1 LFNLDAAKN
10 HVMLAGKNRP
20 VELLLIEDNSG
31 DILLT
36 KEAFEEIEFSENLSV
51 VTDGEMAIDFLYKQG
66 RYQNAPSPDLIILDL
81 NIPRIDGRELLAK
94 IKTDPGLKKIPVLVL
109 STSKSERDI
118 KQCYELQAN
127 CYLIK
132 PVDFE
137 EFLEIVR
144 FIRDFWLGIVK
155 IPSMV

>member
-1 LFNLDAAKN
+1 
-10 HVMLAGKNRP
+10 MLAGKNRP

-66 RYQNAPSPDLIILDL
+66 RYQNVPSPDLIILDL

-94 IKTDPGLKKIPVLVL
+94 IKSDPALKRTPVLVL

>member
-1 LFNLDAAKN
+1 
-10 HVMLAGKNRP
+10 
-20 VELLLIEDNSG
+20 
-31 DILLT
+31 LLT

-51 VTDGEMAIDFLYKQG
+51 VTDGEMAVDYLYKQG
-66 RYQNAPSPDLIILDL
+66 RYQNATTPDLIILDL

-132 PVDFE
+132 PVDLE

-155 IPSMV
+155 IPTMV

>member
-1 LFNLDAAKN
+1 
-10 HVMLAGKNRP
+10 MLAGKNRP

-51 VTDGEMAIDFLYKQG
+51 VTDGEMAVDYLYKQG
-66 RYQNAPSPDLIILDL
+66 RYQNATTPDLIILDL

-155 IPSMV
+155 IPTMV

>member
-1 LFNLDAAKN
+1 MVPRKD
-10 HVMLAGKNRP
+10 RP
-20 VELLLIEDNSG
+20 AELLLIEDNSG

-36 KEAFEEIEFSENLSV
+36 KEAFEEIQFAENLNV
-51 VTDGEMAIDFLYKQG
+51 VTDGEAALNFLYKQG
-66 RYQNAPSPDLIILDL
+66 SYQNAPTPDLIILDL

-94 IKTDPGLKKIPVLVL
+94 IKTDENLKKIPVVVL

-118 KQCYELQAN
+118 KYCYELQAN

-132 PVDFE
+132 PIDFE

-144 FIRDFWLGIVK
+144 FIQQFWLGIAK
-155 IPSMV
+155 IPTMV

>member
-1 LFNLDAAKN
+1 
-10 HVMLAGKNRP
+10 MLAGKNRP

>member
-1 LFNLDAAKN
+1 
-10 HVMLAGKNRP
+10 MLMGKDRP

-36 KEAFEEIEFSENLSV
+36 KEAFEEIQFAENMSV
-51 VTDGEMAIDFLYKQG
+51 VTDGEAAIDFLYKRG
-66 RYQNAPSPDLIILDL
+66 RFSDAPTPDLIILDL
-81 NIPRIDGRELLAK
+81 NIPRVNGRELLAK
-94 IKTDPGLKKIPVLVL
+94 IKSDNLLKKIPVIVL
-109 STSKSERDI
+109 STSKSDRDI
-118 KQCYELQAN
+118 KTCYDLQAN

-137 EFLEIVR
+137 EFLEIVTY
-144 FIRDFWLGIVK
+144 IRDFWLGMVK

>member
-1 LFNLDAAKN
+1 
-10 HVMLAGKNRP
+10 MLLGKGRP

-36 KEAFEEIEFSENLSV
+36 KEAFEEIEFHENLSV
-51 VTDGEMAIDFLYKQG
+51 VTDGEMALDFLYKQG
-66 RYQNAPSPDLIILDL
+66 RYEKAPSPDLIILDL

-94 IKTDPGLKKIPVLVL
+94 IKTDPKLKCIPVLVL
-109 STSKSERDI
+109 STSKSEKDI
-118 KQCYELQAN
+118 KHCYELQAN

-132 PVDFE
+132 PIDFE
-137 EFLEIVR
+137 HFIEIVT

>member
-1 LFNLDAAKN
+1 
-10 HVMLAGKNRP
+10 MLSGKNRP
-20 VELLLIEDNSG
+20 VEILLIEDNSG

-51 VTDGEMAIDFLYKQG
+51 VTDGEMAVDYLLKQG
-66 RYQNAPSPDLIILDL
+66 RFANATTPDIIILDL

-94 IKTDPGLKKIPVLVL
+94 IKTDAKLKSIPVLVL
-109 STSKSERDI
+109 STSKSEKDI
-118 KQCYELQAN
+118 KHCYELQAN

-132 PVDFE
+132 PIDFE
-137 EFLEIVR
+137 QFIEIVT

>member
-1 LFNLDAAKN
+1 
-10 HVMLAGKNRP
+10 MIIGKDRP

-36 KEAFEEIEFSENLSV
+36 KEAFEEINFTENLSV
-51 VTDGEMAIDFLYKQG
+51 VTDGESALDYLYKRG
-66 RYQNAPSPDLIILDL
+66 RYEEVTTPDLIILDL
-81 NIPRIDGRELLAK
+81 NIPRIDGKEILQK
-94 IKTDPGLKKIPVLVL
+94 LKNDNDLKRIPIIVL
-109 STSKSERDI
+109 STSKSEKDI
-118 KQCYELQAN
+118 KACYDLQAN

-137 EFLEIVR
+137 QFLEIVIY
-144 FIRDFWLGIVK
+144 IRDFWLGMVK

>member
-1 LFNLDAAKN
+1 
-10 HVMLAGKNRP
+10 MLIGKDRQ

-36 KEAFEEIEFSENLSV
+36 KEAFEELDFSENLSV
-51 VTDGEMAIDFLYKQG
+51 VTDGEAALDFLYKQG
-66 RYQNAPSPDLIILDL
+66 RYQNAPTPDLIILDL
-81 NIPRIDGRELLAK
+81 NIPRVDGRELLAK
-94 IKTDPGLKKIPVLVL
+94 IKTDNNLKRIPVLVL

-118 KQCYELQAN
+118 KYCYELQAN

-155 IPSMV
+155 IPTMV

>member
-1 LFNLDAAKN
+1 
-10 HVMLAGKNRP
+10 MGKDRP

-36 KEAFEEIEFSENLSV
+36 KEAFEEIQFAENMSV
-51 VTDGEMAIDFLYKQG
+51 VTDGEAAIDFLYKRG
-66 RYQNAPSPDLIILDL
+66 RFSDAPTPDLIILDL
-81 NIPRIDGRELLAK
+81 NIPRVNGRELLAK
-94 IKTDPGLKKIPVLVL
+94 IKSDNLLKKIPVIVL
-109 STSKSERDI
+109 STSKSDRDI
-118 KQCYELQAN
+118 KTCYDLQAN

-137 EFLEIVR
+137 EFLEIVTY
-144 FIRDFWLGIVK
+144 IRDFWLGMVK

>member
-1 LFNLDAAKN
+1 
-10 HVMLAGKNRP
+10 MLMGKDRP

-36 KEAFEEIEFSENLSV
+36 KEAFEEIQFTENLSV
-51 VTDGEMAIDFLYKQG
+51 VTDGEAAIDFLYKQG
-66 RYQNAPSPDLIILDL
+66 RYTEAPTPDLIILDL

-94 IKTDPGLKKIPVLVL
+94 VKNDDLLKKIPIIVL
-109 STSKSERDI
+109 STSKSDRDI
-118 KQCYELQAN
+118 KTCYDLQAN

-137 EFLEIVR
+137 EFLEIVTY
-144 FIRDFWLGIVK
+144 IRDFWLGMVK
-155 IPSMV
+155 IPSMA